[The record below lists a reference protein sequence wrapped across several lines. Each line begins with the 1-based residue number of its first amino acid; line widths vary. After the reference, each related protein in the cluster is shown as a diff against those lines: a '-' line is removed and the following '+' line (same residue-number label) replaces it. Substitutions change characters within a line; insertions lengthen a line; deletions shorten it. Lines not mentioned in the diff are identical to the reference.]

1 MKIKVDPTCDC
12 DRIEG
17 CAKCLAEPTEVQL
30 LDLQNACPHLMVD
43 DTYHCTSCFK
53 LLSPE
58 QVIIKSR
65 LASRSV
71 M

>member
-1 MKIKVDPTCDC
+1 
-12 DRIEG
+12 
-17 CAKCLAEPTEVQL
+17 LN
-30 LDLQNACPHLMVD
+30 LQNACPHLMVD